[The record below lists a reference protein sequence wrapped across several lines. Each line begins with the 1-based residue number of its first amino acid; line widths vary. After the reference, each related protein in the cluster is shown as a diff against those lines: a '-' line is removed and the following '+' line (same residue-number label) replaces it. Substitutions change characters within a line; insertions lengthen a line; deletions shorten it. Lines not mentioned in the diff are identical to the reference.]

1 MLLVMCVVH
10 GESSGTTGRNG
21 VFRTKANA
29 KEALKMANY
38 NKNDLIK
45 ELAAASGVKRK
56 QVRFLLDA
64 LCTAAYREA
73 RTGGVSIPGLCR
85 IDVITKKARKMR
97 NPQTGQSIL
106 IAEHDSAR
114 IRIIKKAKDAI
125 APSKRNLV
133 IPLLEDGETPA
144 PPQEE
149 KPAVVPP
156 EIIYDD
162 FSVAVSFCCKDCGGE
177 IEAPAA
183 AVGLT
188 SECPVCGSS
197 VVIPKESEPGTIHG
211 PKVEAPKLDEIVEKA
226 ALEAIS
232 KAAEAPQKNKTI
244 RIDLSTLDVS
254 APEAPKAKPRI
265 VSFFC
270 KNCHQE
276 LEAPSEMM
284 GMQSDCPDCGA
295 SFEVPFFSEPGTLHG
310 SDLEKGEV
318 KKPGNL
324 SGRTIRIE
332 MPDF

>member
-1 MLLVMCVVH
+1 
-10 GESSGTTGRNG
+10 
-21 VFRTKANA
+21 
-29 KEALKMANY
+29 MANY
-38 NKNDLIK
+38 TKVSLIK
-45 ELAAASGVKRK
+45 ELAAASGIKRK
-56 QVRFLLDA
+56 QVRVLLDA
-64 LCTAAYREA
+64 LSTIACREA
-73 RTGGVSIPGLCR
+73 REGGVSIPGICR

-106 IAEHDSAR
+106 IAEHDAAR
-114 IRIIKKAKDAI
+114 IRIIKKAKEAI
-125 APSKRNLV
+125 APSKKNIV
-133 IPLLEDGETPA
+133 IDLLEDGETPA
-144 PPQEE
+144 PIQEAA
-149 KPAVVPP
+149 PAEVPP

-162 FSVAVSFCCKDCGGE
+162 FSVAVSFRCKSCGGE

-188 SECPVCGSS
+188 SECPVCGKP

-211 PKVEAPKLDEIVEKA
+211 QKVEEPKSDDIVEKA
-226 ALEAIS
+226 ALEAI
-232 KAAEAPQKNKTI
+232 AQAEEAPQKNKTI
-244 RIDLSTLDVS
+244 RIDLSTLDIS

-284 GMQSDCPDCGA
+284 GMQSECPDCGA

-310 SDLEKGEV
+310 SDLEKGDV
-318 KKPGNL
+318 KKTGNL

>member
-1 MLLVMCVVH
+1 
-10 GESSGTTGRNG
+10 
-21 VFRTKANA
+21 
-29 KEALKMANY
+29 MANY
-38 NKNDLIK
+38 NKTALIK
-45 ELAAASGVKRK
+45 ELAEASGIKRK
-56 QVRFLLDA
+56 QVRTLLDT
-64 LCTAAYREA
+64 LCTVAYREA
-73 RTGGVSIPGLCR
+73 REGGISIPGLCR
-85 IDVITKKARKMR
+85 IDVITKKERKMR

-106 IAEHDSAR
+106 IAEHNAAR

-125 APSKRNLV
+125 APARKNIV

-144 PPQEE
+144 PVQEE
-149 KPAVVPP
+149 APAAVPA

-162 FSVAVSFCCKDCGGE
+162 FSVAVSFRCKECGGE

-183 AVGLT
+183 AIGLT
-188 SECPVCGSS
+188 SECPVCGKP
-197 VVIPKESEPGTIHG
+197 VIIPKESEPGTIHG
-211 PKVEAPKLDEIVEKA
+211 PKVEEPKIEEIVEKA
-226 ALEAIS
+226 AIDAIS
-232 KAAEAPQKNKTI
+232 KAEEAPQKNKTI
-244 RIDLSTLDVS
+244 RIDLSTLDIS

-284 GMQSDCPDCGA
+284 GMQSECPDCGA

-310 SDLEKGEV
+310 SDLEKGDA
-318 KKPGNL
+318 KKSSNL